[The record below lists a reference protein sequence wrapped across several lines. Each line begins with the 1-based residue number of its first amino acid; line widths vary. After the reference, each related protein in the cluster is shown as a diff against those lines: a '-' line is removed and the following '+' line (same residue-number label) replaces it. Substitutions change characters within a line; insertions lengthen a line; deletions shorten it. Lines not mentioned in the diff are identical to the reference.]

1 MCEKGNDKFIS
12 FMVCGILL
20 LSLLSSACAY
30 TIIGNVDSYE
40 KDGYNIT
47 FNRENGKVILSFLKD
62 DLVRVHMAPAGKD
75 FPKDSLHLEDNGP
88 SSDSNNE
95 VAVRNAMAGIWT
107 FFRVRP

>member
-1 MCEKGNDKFIS
+1 MSEKGHHKLESFI
-12 FMVCGILL
+12 VCGLLL
-20 LSLLSSACAY
+20 LSFVGSACAY

-47 FNRENGKVILSFLKD
+47 FNCENGKVKLSFLKE

-75 FPKDSLHLEDNGP
+75 FPKDTLHLEDNGP